1 MTTASKRSIFQP
13 TGCRFLIHH
22 QQRGNSM
29 ESIKLT
35 DLIYA
40 YRMLS
45 EIKKPNPRVS
55 EAVKKLEERIL
66 FIIEN
71 LKFLGPLP
79 DPPIG

>member
-1 MTTASKRSIFQP
+1 
-13 TGCRFLIHH
+13 
-22 QQRGNSM
+22 M

-66 FIIEN
+66 IIIEN
-71 LKFLGPLP
+71 IKFLGPLP

>member
-1 MTTASKRSIFQP
+1 
-13 TGCRFLIHH
+13 
-22 QQRGNSM
+22 M

-66 FIIEN
+66 IIIEN
-71 LKFLGPLP
+71 IKFLGPLP
-79 DPPIG
+79 DPQHDL